1 MFGKSILVLFA
12 ATSLGIA
19 QTPTDARDLL
29 NQGVTA
35 FKNSHYAEA
44 VQSFQKAVDADPSFV
59 TARLYLATAYM
70 QQYIPGA
77 ESAENR
83 AFADSALRE
92 FNAVLNLDPSNK
104 VAVASIASLYLNQK
118 QWDQA
123 QQWFQKQSE
132 MDPSNADPY
141 YSMGFIAWSK
151 WYPAYAAARRQ
162 LGMKPEDPGPL
173 PSGNVKANLKTTYL
187 AVIEQGMRNLDK
199 ALAINPQSADSM
211 AYMNLLIRE
220 RADLV
225 DTSAEY
231 QGEIKV
237 ADDWVQKAL
246 AVKRQ
251 KAEAAGMTN
260 QGGGG
265 GAPVPPQRIRVGE
278 NVQAANLVTKV
289 DPVAPAGA
297 PAGGQVVLTV
307 TISKQGSVQEIVVQ
321 SGQPMLVPAAI
332 DAVKQWVYRPTLLN
346 GQPVEVVTSVTV
358 SFP

>member
-1 MFGKSILVLFA
+1 MKFVALIFA
-12 ATSLGIA
+12 ATSLGMA
-19 QTPTDARDLL
+19 QNPQDARDLL

-35 FKNSHYAEA
+35 FKNSHYAES
-44 VQSFQKAVDADPSFV
+44 VQSFQKAVDADPSSV

-92 FNAVLNLDPSNK
+92 FNKALDLDPSNK
-104 VAVASIASLYLNQK
+104 VAVSSIASLYVNRK

-123 QQWFQKQSE
+123 QQWFQKESE

-151 WYPAYAAARRQ
+151 WYPDYSAARRQ

-173 PSGNVKANLKTTYL
+173 QAGNVKANLKLTYL
-187 AVIEQGMRNLDK
+187 PVIEQGMRNLEK
-199 ALAINPQSADSM
+199 ALAINPQYADAM

-225 DTSAEY
+225 DTTAEY
-231 QGEIKV
+231 QSEIKV

-246 AVKRQ
+246 AAKKQ
-251 KAEAAGMTN
+251 KAETSPPP
-260 QGGGG
+260 
-265 GAPVPPQRIRVGE
+265 PVPQRIRVGS

-307 TISKQGSVQEIVVQ
+307 TIGKQGSVQEIVVQ
-321 SGQPMLVPAAI
+321 SGQPMLIPAAI

-358 SFP
+358 GFP